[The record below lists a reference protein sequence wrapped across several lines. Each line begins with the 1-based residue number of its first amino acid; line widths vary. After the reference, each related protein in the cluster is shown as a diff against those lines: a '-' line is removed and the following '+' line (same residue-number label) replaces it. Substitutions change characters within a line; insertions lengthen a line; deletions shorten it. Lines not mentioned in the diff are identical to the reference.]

1 MVLLTLRKAR
11 CYTHSSDYQE
21 PMPNPLSIMN
31 VVGAR
36 PNFMKVAPLMREYAK
51 YPDRIK
57 PSLVHTG
64 QHYDDDMSSIF
75 FSELK
80 IAKPDVSFGV
90 GSGSHATQ
98 TAKIMQEFENHVLHQ
113 RPDLVLVVGDVN
125 STLAAA
131 LVSSKLHIPV
141 AHVEAGLR
149 SYDRTMPEEIN
160 RIVTDS
166 ISDILFT
173 TSRDANVNLLKEGIG
188 ESKIHFVGN
197 TMIDTV
203 NMMKPFLHTSTIAR
217 DLNLTQRGYVFM
229 TLHRP
234 SNVDDRTILSGICD
248 ALMQLQEHIRI
259 VLPLHPR
266 TRKMLESFDLLVGLT
281 NSGNI
286 TLCEPV
292 SYLNS
297 LSLMSNASFVLTDSG
312 GIQEETTVFGVPCLT
327 LRENTERPI
336 TVQEGTNQV
345 VGSSGRN
352 IVEHSLRLLRGER
365 KAGRIPEL
373 WDGKASERI
382 VEVLLGLL

>member
-1 MVLLTLRKAR
+1 
-11 CYTHSSDYQE
+11 
-21 PMPNPLSIMN
+21 MN

-51 YPDRIK
+51 YPNRIK

-80 IAKPDVSFGV
+80 IPKPDVSFGV
-90 GSGSHATQ
+90 GSGSHAMQ

-131 LVSSKLHIPV
+131 LVSAKLHIPV

-173 TSRDANVNLLKEGIG
+173 TSRDANVNLLKEGVG

-203 NMMKPFLHTSTIAR
+203 NMMKPFLHTSTIAG
-217 DLNLTQRGYVFM
+217 DLDLTPRGYVFM

-234 SNVDDRTILSGICD
+234 SNVDDRTILSGICE

-266 TRKMLESFDLLVGLT
+266 TRKMLESFDLLGMLT
-281 NSGNI
+281 KAGNI

-312 GIQEETTVFGVPCLT
+312 GIQEEATVFGVPCLT

-336 TVQEGTNQV
+336 TVLEGTNEV
-345 VGSSGRN
+345 VGSNGRN
-352 IVEHSLRLLRGER
+352 ILEHSLRLLGGER

-373 WDGKASERI
+373 WDGKSSQRI